1 MVWWLWSSG
10 LFCRVVRFEIYR
22 RFGLICFLRLMSPD
36 CTAFHSREGK
46 FVFSGMKIWYAYC
59 LIAELTAVCFID
71 LLINW
76 IKTGMAVCS
85 LGGTNRGFKCSI
97 VIPNFSQIFLCSGFP
112 YAVGLPFSSTTSASG
127 TVLFNVFVCR
137 TIITHKTYL
146 FHWVV
151 KIVVM
156 VCTLRILVFRNVLLV
171 SGDWKSLHSTR
182 WPSAYQRLKS
192 TALEDVRL
200 SRLAEVSLTF
210 ESALRSNRFEYC
222 SFWRRRGAAVLQNTW
237 YRLLSSQLEQGTF
250 KILKSVLAGPQSV
263 ARFKIFLNVTLRELR
278 LVRCSFQLTSCL
290 LDAVSSMPDGNLK
303 ARITPSLS

>member
-1 MVWWLWSSG
+1 
-10 LFCRVVRFEIYR
+10 
-22 RFGLICFLRLMSPD
+22 
-36 CTAFHSREGK
+36 
-46 FVFSGMKIWYAYC
+46 
-59 LIAELTAVCFID
+59 
-71 LLINW
+71 
-76 IKTGMAVCS
+76 
-85 LGGTNRGFKCSI
+85 
-97 VIPNFSQIFLCSGFP
+97 
-112 YAVGLPFSSTTSASG
+112 VGLPFSSTTSASG

-263 ARFKIFLNVTLRELR
+263 ARFKIFFKCYFTWASSSEVFISTDQLFYLMLSARCQMETWKPELR
-278 LVRCSFQLTSCL
+278 HLCPKL
-290 LDAVSSMPDGNLK
+290 
-303 ARITPSLS
+303 